1 MSVRLFK
8 GEKMADEPKR
18 AKGTGIYKHVFGD
31 AGYGVWVPQDW
42 HRLELNTGN
51 PGALFVPDLDDMDT
65 CLLVEKVTLDYS
77 VEEDDISAL
86 REGFEQGLSQLD
98 IVDIEWRK
106 ETVTRVFKGWD
117 ARFVYRDGDVERKRW
132 VRTMFWGD
140 AQLTFIAQ
148 GKDVA
153 TYEYYAG
160 MFYNSLMTFE
170 LV

>member
-1 MSVRLFK
+1 MPVEQAVDGHAQERC
-8 GEKMADEPKR
+8 
-18 AKGTGIYKHVFGD
+18 
-31 AGYGVWVPQDW
+31 
-42 HRLELNTGN
+42 ELNQ
-51 PGALFVPDLDDMDT
+51 FQR
-65 CLLVEKVTLDYS
+65 
-77 VEEDDISAL
+77 
-86 REGFEQGLSQLD
+86 REGECQEIDRELD